1 MIGSA
6 NLPLQKPEDAP
17 QSDVAAPATQS
28 EPSLERSTRNNT
40 GAEAASS
47 PVPRV
52 IQQHVSTRSPSPVSL
67 GAARSSSTS
76 SAPPT
81 EAADKS
87 TQSQSQSQSQSQPQ
101 NQSPSKSSSQNKGP
115 AEAFSSHLSAPNQE
129 SGQNTLSIDPR
140 VTTQQSHVEQA
151 AQEVSFQQP
160 PTQQRPTLDFVQSP
174 AEEPTTSSL
183 RFDTQIPPTHQ
194 ASAQHRLTQVVSIPS
209 SPIASLPSNLPDTIG
224 GSAPSPFKSISD
236 LEPSRQKTP
245 SSNMTP
251 ELNPDGTPKRET
263 MASKIKAMR
272 AANKARREAEA
283 REEAERAAPARAVP
297 TTPVPSRVAAPV
309 LDMRSPKPAS
319 AVPAR
324 LMSPAVTDRE
334 ARSPSTVPP
343 VEIIPEETPE
353 QSSRSERYETLLPGQ
368 GPQINTETSRPYV
381 SQDLTMFDAFNDTEP
396 DDNQHL
402 VSLEFEVLQR
412 DHYKCAFDD
421 HKNTIESFTLNG
433 VLPADSDLAQQA
445 RDLIVQL
452 HCIVNHLD
460 LNNPDTST
468 SSQMP
473 TALQAEWDMSMS
485 SKFRFLRSL
494 LDAARRD
501 NLHVALLVD
510 PGRLA
515 SMLQGFLQGI
525 NIMYNVINGRDN
537 VINQKST
544 ATILL
549 TSVESIDMSSL
560 DMDMIAV
567 IDGSMHKDI
576 ITRTQKM
583 LSRDTLVPTIS
594 LVIPHSIEHAEHCLP
609 PSMPEAERLH
619 VLISTATG
627 ERLNAGWQSSG
638 TDTDF
643 DRKASDIISWTLNPA
658 AADWPFYGLPSL
670 QLIEGLS
677 QSSDE
682 ELMVDSGSNKRPLQ
696 DDNEVSTLAKRA
708 RVDEPLPLTIN
719 PADMHLAPGTAPTNS
734 HISDSVAASQ
744 HAITLQELNRAQAQ
758 VREHVQAMEAQQY
771 SCEEQ
776 RTEMVQA
783 QKERNEALQR
793 EEKLNVS
800 NIDLRAKNV
809 SLRDEVLDL
818 KKQLEAANAA
828 LLDHAVP
835 ERAELEKS
843 KAEARA
849 AVAEREKEAK
859 RAKGFED
866 SLEYM
871 RSQFQDR
878 SQQTSMLATS
888 NEEYEK
894 RIAELEVKAS
904 GEQARLKSI
913 NNDTLVKKYDS
924 TIKQLR
930 TVVAEREGTMQRM
943 SEELTRLR
951 EPRGRV
957 GTRASSIPRS
967 PRAGTREPVSR
978 QGSPSVQR
986 PHPLRKEN

>member
-40 GAEAASS
+40 GAEAAASS
-47 PVPRV
+47 PVPQG

-87 TQSQSQSQSQSQPQ
+87 TQSQSQSQPQ

-115 AEAFSSHLSAPNQE
+115 VETFSSHLSAPNQE
-129 SGQNTLSIDPR
+129 SGQNTLSVDPR

-160 PTQQRPTLDFVQSP
+160 PTQQRPTLDFVQSS

-183 RFDTQIPPTHQ
+183 RFDTQIPP
-194 ASAQHRLTQVVSIPS
+194 AQHVLTQGVSITS
-209 SPIASLPSNLPDTIG
+209 SPIASLPSHLPDTIG
-224 GSAPSPFKSISD
+224 GSAPSPIKSISE
-236 LEPSRQKTP
+236 LSRQQTP

-251 ELNPDGTPKRET
+251 ELNPDGTPKRES
-263 MASKIKAMR
+263 MASRLRTMR
-272 AANKARREAEA
+272 ATNKARREAET
-283 REEAERAAPARAVP
+283 REEAERATSAHAV
-297 TTPVPSRVAAPV
+297 TSTPVTSRVAAPV
-309 LDMRSPKPAS
+309 LDMHSPKPAS

-324 LMSPAVTDRE
+324 LMSPAITDRE

-396 DDNQHL
+396 DNNQHL

-421 HKNTIESFTLNG
+421 HKVMIESFTLNG
-433 VLPADSDLAQQA
+433 VLPADTDLAQQA

-460 LNNPDTST
+460 LNNPETST
-468 SSQMP
+468 SSQMT

-485 SKFRFLRSL
+485 SKFRFLKSL
-494 LDAARRD
+494 LDVAKRH

-515 SMLQGFLQGI
+515 AMLQGFLQGI
-525 NIMYNVINGRDN
+525 NIMYNVIDGKDN

-549 TSVESIDMSSL
+549 TSVESIDITSL

-567 IDGSMHKDI
+567 IDGTMHKDI

-609 PSMPEAERLH
+609 PAMPEAERLH

-638 TDTDF
+638 TDRDF
-643 DRKASDIISWTLNPA
+643 DRKASDIISWILNPA
-658 AADWPFYGLPSL
+658 EADWPFYGLPSL

-677 QSSDE
+677 QSLDE

-696 DDNEVSTLAKRA
+696 DDSEVSTLAKRA

-719 PADMHLAPGTAPTNS
+719 PADMHLAPGTIPTNS
-734 HISDSVAASQ
+734 HVSDSVAASQ

-758 VREHVQAMEAQQY
+758 VREHIQAMEALQY
-771 SCEEQ
+771 SREEQ
-776 RTEMVQA
+776 RGEMIQA

-793 EEKLNVS
+793 EEKLKAS
-800 NIDLRAKNV
+800 NIDLRAKND

-818 KKQLEAANAA
+818 KKQLEAANATM
-828 LLDHAVP
+828 LEHAVP

-843 KAEARA
+843 KAEALA

-859 RAKGFED
+859 RAKTFEEQ
-866 SLEYM
+866 LEYT
-871 RSQFQDR
+871 RSQYQDR
-878 SQQTSMLATS
+878 SNQISVLATS
-888 NEEYEK
+888 NDEYVK

-913 NNDTLVKKYDS
+913 NNDSLVKKYDS